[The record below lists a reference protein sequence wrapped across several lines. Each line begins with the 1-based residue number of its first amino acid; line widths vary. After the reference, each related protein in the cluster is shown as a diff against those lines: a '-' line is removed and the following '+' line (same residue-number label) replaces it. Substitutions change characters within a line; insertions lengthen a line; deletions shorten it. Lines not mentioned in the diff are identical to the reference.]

1 MMLLRNGSN
10 NEEERTKGSDGPPPP
25 KRARIDEDGL
35 IAEAVLAYAVSVDD
49 DPDVPTTYDGAVASD
64 DAVKWHEAM
73 NTELRSHEQN
83 KTWTLKP
90 RNNISRT
97 IGSRWVF
104 AKKRDHNGAVVRY
117 KARLV
122 AKGFKQ
128 KYGVDFFETFSPVA
142 NMNSIQIIL
151 AVYAECDYQMEQLD
165 VDTAFLNSV
174 LTDNVYMDVSLGV
187 NNGQGKV
194 CQLNKAIYG
203 LKQAASA
210 WNKTIHNVFV
220 KNGFKSCG
228 ADQCIYVKRSQG
240 NLVYVGLYVDG
251 MIIGARRSKEINQV
265 KEAHKSFQ
273 DKGTGKSGVHFG
285 YGDLPR
291 QVCQDT
297 HDQADSLY

>member
-49 DPDVPTTYDGAVASD
+49 DPDVPTAYDGAVASD

-122 AKGFKQ
+122 AKGSKQ
-128 KYGVDFFETFSPVA
+128 NYGVDFFETYSPVA
-142 NMNSIQIIL
+142 NIYSIRIIL
-151 AVYAECDYQMEQLD
+151 AVCAECDYQMEQLD
-165 VDTAFLNSV
+165 IDTAFINSV
-174 LTDNVYMDVSLGV
+174 LTNNIYVEVPLGV
-187 NNGQGKV
+187 NNAQGKV
-194 CQLNKAIYG
+194 CQLNKAICG
-203 LKQAASA
+203 LIKSASA
-210 WNKTIHNVFV
+210 WNKTIHNIFV
-220 KNGFKSCG
+220 KSGSKAAGRTSVFMSSASRDPLFMLDSMWMIGSSEHEQARKS
-228 ADQCIYVKRSQG
+228 IKSRKRSRK
-240 NLVYVGLYVDG
+240 L
-251 MIIGARRSKEINQV
+251 S
-265 KEAHKSFQ
+265 
-273 DKGTGKSGVHFG
+273 
-285 YGDLPR
+285 R
-291 QVCQDT
+291 QRN
-297 HDQADSLY
+297 